1 LTKRLFLLLTALVFF
16 QGCIGAGV
24 IGNIT
29 ATIQNPLIGP
39 EKGTLRPE
47 NGNQPW
53 INSDELIRYWGPPDK
68 VKMIAPGLEI
78 WKYNF
83 GLRWN
88 GVGIMAVILPVPLML
103 PVGRNFIEFKVKDNR
118 IIEAKTKNGW
128 IRLGALCGY
137 VIVPENPGWV
147 CGVHAIRKGE
157 EVENGWFIERDILK
171 MPDRKGHFIN
181 ATNHKLT
188 IIILRW
194 NQTIQEQTTLSP
206 GQSFEAL
213 TDLTADVIVNRESS
227 DKMYQQKLDQYLG
240 YGWKE
245 KYTINL
251 DIRVYYLVTDKGIF
265 PIPVQ
270 YRTDWDTHMDSIT
283 TH

>member
-1 LTKRLFLLLTALVFF
+1 MNKLFLLLTTLVFL

-24 IGNIT
+24 IGNVT

-53 INSDELIRYWGPPDK
+53 INADELIRYWGPPDK

-88 GVGIMAVILPVPLML
+88 GIGIMAVVLPVPIML

-118 IIEAKTKNGW
+118 IIEAKTVNGW

-137 VIVPENPGWV
+137 IIVPENPGWV
-147 CGVHAIRKGE
+147 CGVHAIKKGE
-157 EVENGWFIERDILK
+157 EAENSWYIRADPLK
-171 MPDRKGHFIN
+171 MPDKKSHFIN
-181 ATNHKLT
+181 ATKQKLT
-188 IIILRW
+188 IIISQW
-194 NQTIQEQTTLSP
+194 NKKIQEQSTLAP

-213 TDLTADVIVNRESS
+213 TLTTNDIVVVGETSE
-227 DKMYQQKLDQYLG
+227 KLFQQKLGQYLG
-240 YGWKE
+240 YGWGE
-245 KYTINL
+245 KNMSPQ
-251 DIRVYYLVTDKGIF
+251 DIRIFYLITDKGIF
-265 PIPVQ
+265 PVPVQ
-270 YRTDWDTHMDSIT
+270 YRMDWETHMDSII